1 MDYESYFNA
10 KVRKQLKFMPKV
22 FEKKVDKLEEDYKK
36 KHKDDFNE
44 DKMKRYVNRKLK
56 REIKILNYCNIMPS
70 IEILKNSES
79 IKYY

>member
-10 KVRKQLKFMPKV
+10 KVRKQLKFMLKV